1 MLKRR
6 GGNSAH
12 VFSWFTY
19 IVSLEV
25 INRLS
30 VRGRKSRLYA
40 EVMLQKKKKEQHTQ
54 RLNNEKRR
62 PLNSCETAR
71 RRSRAGAGRGRLLWN
86 CREGG
91 REIYRESARAP
102 VSALFLPSCFSLSL
116 AVSERNK
123 FRRAA
128 VNTAHRAAAKQRR
141 GLVNKSP
148 KDTLRVAQQ
157 SKYPYLNDCNVP
169 LETTRGA
176 LWRVY

>member
-1 MLKRR
+1 M
-6 GGNSAH
+6 
-12 VFSWFTY
+12 
-19 IVSLEV
+19 
-25 INRLS
+25 
-30 VRGRKSRLYA
+30 
-40 EVMLQKKKKEQHTQ
+40 
-54 RLNNEKRR
+54 
-62 PLNSCETAR
+62 R
-71 RRSRAGAGRGRLLWN
+71 RREDEAEQVLGGGVFFKTAE
-86 CREGG
+86 REGG
-91 REIYRESARAP
+91 RYIERARGHRYP
-102 VSALFLPSCFSLSL
+102 PYSFLLVSFSLSL